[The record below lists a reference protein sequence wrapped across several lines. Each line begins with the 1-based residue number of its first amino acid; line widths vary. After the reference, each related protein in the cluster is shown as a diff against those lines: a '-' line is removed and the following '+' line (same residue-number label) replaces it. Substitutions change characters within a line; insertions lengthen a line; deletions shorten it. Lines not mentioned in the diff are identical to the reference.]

1 MPRVDENRWTRT
13 LRGVRA
19 FSPPRWLEPLVLA
32 ACCAPLVYFAIALW
46 SDLAHGTRLLGSNP
60 ITEAEHE
67 TGEWTLRFLMFT
79 LGVTPVL
86 RLLRWGWIVRYRRTF
101 GLFAFAYAI
110 VHLSVYAVLDVGLD
124 WSDVMHDVM
133 KHPYITVGV
142 AALLLMVPLAL
153 TSTKRMIR
161 RLGGRR
167 WNALHRL
174 VWATV
179 VLGILHFMWGV
190 KKDIEDPLVFASIFA
205 ALYAFRVWSWL
216 AQRARRARR
225 TSDERR
231 DSTLAARHSA
241 A

>member
-1 MPRVDENRWTRT
+1 
-13 LRGVRA
+13 
-19 FSPPRWLEPLVLA
+19 
-32 ACCAPLVYFAIALW
+32 
-46 SDLAHGTRLLGSNP
+46 
-60 ITEAEHE
+60 
-67 TGEWTLRFLMFT
+67 
-79 LGVTPVL
+79 
-86 RLLRWGWIVRYRRTF
+86 
-101 GLFAFAYAI
+101 
-110 VHLSVYAVLDVGLD
+110 
-124 WSDVMHDVM
+124 M

-179 VLGILHFMWGV
+179 ALGILHFMWGV
-190 KKDIEDPLVFASIFA
+190 KEDIEDPLVFASIFA

-231 DSTLAARHSA
+231 DSALAARHSA